1 MSPNISL
8 IILTILSFLSSASI
22 LANPSTSISTST
34 PYSATPTSI
43 NATPTASSNHHR
55 RHFQKSNPRDTVLE
69 DESSTFWRR
78 KLRRDQRRT
87 TSHLHTPIDLLTFH
101 SAKPVSNSATRRNGL
116 VPRAKDDFSEA
127 PAGNATAVEDTKI
140 GNDGVVGEDG
150 VDMKWYDAQWVSI
163 ATWALW
169 LWIIASVLGLL
180 ALWGRGLIDGFGE
193 WVTIGGVERWVRGV
207 RVGWGS

>member
-1 MSPNISL
+1 
-8 IILTILSFLSSASI
+8 
-22 LANPSTSISTST
+22 
-34 PYSATPTSI
+34 
-43 NATPTASSNHHR
+43 
-55 RHFQKSNPRDTVLE
+55 
-69 DESSTFWRR
+69 
-78 KLRRDQRRT
+78 
-87 TSHLHTPIDLLTFH
+87 
-101 SAKPVSNSATRRNGL
+101 L